1 MESVENVSS
10 PDKGSWGISHV
21 ATGVVL
27 SIVSSLFVGSLVLA
41 FVDRDPLPLWI
52 TALLQ
57 VPLWFG
63 LLGVPMADSS
73 TRTPFLER

>member
-1 MESVENVSS
+1 MESVENASS

-27 SIVSSLFVGSLVLA
+27 SIVSSVFVGSLVLT
-41 FVDRDPLPLWI
+41 FVDSDPLPLWI

-57 VPLWFG
+57 VPLWFREG
-63 LLGVPMADSS
+63 RNEVK
-73 TRTPFLER
+73 